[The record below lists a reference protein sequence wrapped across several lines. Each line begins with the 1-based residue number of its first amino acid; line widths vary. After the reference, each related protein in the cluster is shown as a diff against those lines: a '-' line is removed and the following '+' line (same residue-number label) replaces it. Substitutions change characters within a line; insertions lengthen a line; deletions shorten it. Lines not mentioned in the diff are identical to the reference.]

1 MINFLLVLK
10 VCSALD
16 GTCIPE
22 KMISTHTNWF
32 DCARQG
38 TVETLVLLDSM
49 GRELVNNNKLYV
61 VFSCKVSSG
70 A

>member
-1 MINFLLVLK
+1 MKFLLMLK

-22 KMISTHTNWF
+22 KMVSTHETWF
-32 DCARQG
+32 ECARQG
-38 TVETLVLLDSM
+38 TVETIILLDSM
-49 GRELVNNNKLYV
+49 GEELVNHNKLYV
-61 VFSCKVSSG
+61 AFTCKTSSR

>member
-1 MINFLLVLK
+1 MINFLLILK

-22 KMISTHTNWF
+22 KMVSTHSNWF

-38 TVETLVLLDSM
+38 TVETIILLDSM
-49 GRELVNNNKLYV
+49 GKELVNSNKLYV
-61 VFSCKVSSG
+61 AFSCKVSSG

>member
-1 MINFLLVLK
+1 MNFLLVLK

-16 GTCIPE
+16 GSCTSE
-22 KMISTHTNWF
+22 KMVGAYETWF

-38 TVETLVLLDSM
+38 TVETLMLLDSM
-49 GRELVNNNKLYV
+49 GEELVNNNKLYV
-61 VFSCKVSSG
+61 AFSCKVSSG

>member
-1 MINFLLVLK
+1 MNFLLVLK

-22 KMISTHTNWF
+22 KMVGAYETWF

-38 TVETLVLLDSM
+38 TVETVMLLDSM
-49 GRELVNNNKLYV
+49 GEELVNKNKLYV
-61 VFSCKVSSG
+61 GFYWVF
-70 A
+70 

>member
-1 MINFLLVLK
+1 MNFLLVLK

-22 KMISTHTNWF
+22 KMISAHTTWF

-38 TVETLVLLDSM
+38 TVETLMLLDSM
-49 GRELVNNNKLYV
+49 GEELVNNNKLYV
-61 VFSCKVSSG
+61 AFSCKVSSG

>member
-1 MINFLLVLK
+1 MINYLLVLK

-22 KMISTHTNWF
+22 KNISTHSNWF

-38 TVETLVLLDSM
+38 TVETVILLDSIGKEM
-49 GRELVNNNKLYV
+49 VNKNKLYV
-61 VFSCKVSSG
+61 AFSCKASSG